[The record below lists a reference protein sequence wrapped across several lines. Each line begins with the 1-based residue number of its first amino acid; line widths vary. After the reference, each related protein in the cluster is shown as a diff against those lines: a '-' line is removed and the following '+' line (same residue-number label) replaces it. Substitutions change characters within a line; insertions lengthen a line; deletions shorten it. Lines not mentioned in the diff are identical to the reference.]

1 MRFKITYTK
10 KGDTRIYKRNV
21 EEDSYAKAEMRMC
34 FEFYQGELDFDPI
47 ENGKPNILEILSI
60 AVRKQRKKPELSP
73 EVRRERS
80 ERFKALRAAGK
91 GGNVKKGKR

>member
-1 MRFKITYTK
+1 MIF
-10 KGDTRIYKRNV
+10 V
-21 EEDSYAKAEMRMC
+21 VSW
-34 FEFYQGELDFDPI
+34 
-47 ENGKPNILEILSI
+47 
-60 AVRKQRKKPELSP
+60 PELSP